1 MNVTISRT
9 QDNIS
14 KRKRELDSKL
24 HQNDSIKKNI
34 VEFEQSNQRDLKQI
48 DKLKA
53 EIEAIK
59 KDIKRSDEIKKLI
72 ETNFENSR

>member
-1 MNVTISRT
+1 
-9 QDNIS
+9 
-14 KRKRELDSKL
+14 L

>member
-1 MNVTISRT
+1 M
-9 QDNIS
+9 
-14 KRKRELDSKL
+14 DSKL
-24 HQNDSIKKNI
+24 QQNDSIKKNI

-48 DKLKA
+48 EKLKA

>member
-1 MNVTISRT
+1 
-9 QDNIS
+9 
-14 KRKRELDSKL
+14 LDSKL
-24 HQNDSIKKNI
+24 QQNDSIKKNI

-48 DKLKA
+48 EKLKA

>member
-24 HQNDSIKKNI
+24 QQNDSIKKNI

-48 DKLKA
+48 EKLKA

>member
-1 MNVTISRT
+1 LNVTISRT